1 MKISNKA
8 IFVFFSL
15 VLGTVTSSGI
25 TTNST
30 WPPSCEGDV
39 TDSDSC
45 ITECGDDFSGSTGGP
60 IRYTSDDEI
69 TGFEYFACICNQTA
83 ISFIPGEWIIDSD
96 GPVCRYNEVTINPL
110 PEDSE
115 EDCSDVGISADQTYP
130 PGEDPEYEGP
140 CAERCNKVIFEDSY
154 LELGAP
160 IGYGSSVDPDTG
172 KSTTCECVWGKK
184 FILACTS
191 SASGVFVSVGAL
203 AAVLLPLWLTWLTV
217 N

>member
-8 IFVFFSL
+8 IFVIFSL
-15 VLGTVTSSGI
+15 VFGTVTSSGI

-45 ITECGDDFSGSTGGP
+45 VTKCGDDFSGSTGGP

-69 TGFEYFACICNQTA
+69 TGYEYFACICGQNGLS
-83 ISFIPGEWIIDSD
+83 IRPGQWVIDAD
-96 GPVCRYNEVTINPL
+96 GPVCRYNEVTVNPL

-115 EDCSDVGISADQTYP
+115 EDCSDVGISPRQTYP
-130 PGEDPEYEGP
+130 PDEDPEYESP
-140 CAERCNKVIFEDSY
+140 CAERCTKVIFEDSY

-160 IGYGSSVDPDTG
+160 IGYGSSSDPDTG
-172 KSTTCECVWGKK
+172 KSTICECAWGEKL
-184 FILACTS
+184 ILACTS

-203 AAVLLPLWLTWLTV
+203 TAVV
-217 N
+217 VAFVGSMA